1 MWKPRGYVVVV
12 AIGCSLLFAAIV
24 HHGAEIGAVEG
35 TLGPALA
42 LVLDGGIALGVV
54 YAGVRL
60 REAGFT
66 RHEEER
72 VARWTATGTLLA
84 AAAIGA
90 TLLVRVVEG
99 RPLVEPVFPLLVAAG
114 SGALGGAI
122 AGYLAVRQEAEA
134 RRAHD
139 ATRAVSFVN
148 HLLRHDLRND
158 LSTIRGYADLAGST
172 DRGDGDDVD
181 LERGR
186 AGEHDSHGPDG
197 RDAAAV
203 IASKADEGLD
213 RLETTSAVADALL
226 GDSDLHRVDLAAVT
240 REILEGLTERAD
252 VAVDADLVE
261 EAPVTAN
268 DGLRSV
274 VDNLVENAVE
284 HAGGDATLRI
294 SVRDGDGTVT
304 LSIDDDGPGIP
315 PERRSALF
323 GGDRETT
330 AANDGSEGGGLFIV
344 GSLVEE
350 YGGTISIE
358 ESDLGG
364 TRFEVRLPRADDDGS
379 AAGGAST
386 RGPDRGFIDR
396 EPAADS
402 AASDS

>member
-1 MWKPRGYVVVV
+1 MWKPRGYAAVV
-12 AIGCSLLFAAIV
+12 AIGCSLLLAATV
-24 HHGAEIGAVEG
+24 HHGAEIGSVEG
-35 TLGPALA
+35 ALGPALA
-42 LVLDGGIALGVV
+42 LALDGGIALGVV
-54 YAGVRL
+54 YAGVRI
-60 REAGFT
+60 RDAGFT

-72 VARWTATGTLLA
+72 VARWAATGTLLA

-90 TLLVRVVEG
+90 TLLVRAVEG

-172 DRGDGDDVD
+172 DRGDDGDGS
-181 LERGR
+181 LERGSTGDR
-186 AGEHDSHGPDG
+186 DSAGPGG
-197 RDAAAV
+197 RDAVAV
-203 IASKADEGLD
+203 IAAKADEGLD
-213 RLETTSAVADALL
+213 RLETTSAVTDALL
-226 GDSDLHRVDLAAVT
+226 GDSDLHRIDLAAVT
-240 REILEGLTERAD
+240 RETLEGLTERAD
-252 VAVDADLVE
+252 VTVDADLIE
-261 EAPVTAN
+261 AAPVTAN

-284 HAGGDATLRI
+284 HADGDATLRV

-304 LSIDDDGPGIP
+304 LSVDDDGPGIP
-315 PERRSALF
+315 PERRAELF
-323 GGDRETT
+323 GDDDRGTT
-330 AANDGSEGGGLFIV
+330 AADDGSDGGGLFIV

-350 YGGTISIE
+350 YGGTVSIE

-364 TRFEVRLPRADDDGS
+364 TRFEVRLPRAD
-379 AAGGAST
+379 
-386 RGPDRGFIDR
+386 R
-396 EPAADS
+396 